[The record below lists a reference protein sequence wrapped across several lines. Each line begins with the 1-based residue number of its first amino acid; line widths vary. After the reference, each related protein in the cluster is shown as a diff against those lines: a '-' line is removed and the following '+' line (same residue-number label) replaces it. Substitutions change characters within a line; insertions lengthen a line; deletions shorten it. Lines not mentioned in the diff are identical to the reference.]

1 MCCCTKRCECKHNV
15 QSNCLR
21 GQWSD
26 TLLPLPPHI
35 VTKETYVERRGF
47 SLSPLSFW
55 SLRSLI
61 LITVITDSDHC
72 DHSDSDHDSGEK
84 GMQQNQR
91 EESRFTALRH
101 MILTWQNARCGSS
114 SFSLWCSEVVGE
126 TERDDFIYFFSS
138 SLHCLHCCSIYNTL
152 SWEVKEWESISCCL
166 FCCSSVCSWSVHER
180 RKYTKIKKQD
190 GRLYDYTIRQ
200 NNNTINKTKH
210 HS

>member
-1 MCCCTKRCECKHNV
+1 MSRCDVLLYKTMWMQTQRTKQLSKRSMVWYTLSSPSSHRDKGD
-15 QSNCLR
+15 LR
-21 GQWSD
+21 GEERILTLS
-26 TLLPLPPHI
+26 TLL
-35 VTKETYVERRGF
+35 
-47 SLSPLSFW
+47 
-55 SLRSLI
+55 LI
-61 LITVITDSDHC
+61 IVITDSDHC
-72 DHSDSDHDSGEK
+72 NHSDSDHDSGEK

-138 SLHCLHCCSIYNTL
+138 SLHCLHCCSIYNIL